1 MDQPRPSLSER
12 FSAQVR
18 AHLAF
23 RRLSVGD
30 LANGTGISDATL
42 YRRINEGS
50 RWPLDQ
56 AAQVAEWFGFD
67 TITAML
73 DAGAQEPAT
82 PAPAG
87 SVA

>member
-1 MDQPRPSLSER
+1 MTNHSAIAAETSSLSER

-30 LANGTGISDATL
+30 LAAGTGIPDTTL
-42 YRRINEGS
+42 YRRVNEGS

-56 AAQVAEWFGFD
+56 AALVAEWFGYESLVE
-67 TITAML
+67 ML
-73 DAGAQEPAT
+73 AAGVQEP
-82 PAPAG
+82 
-87 SVA
+87 VA

>member
-23 RRLSVGD
+23 RRLSVAD
-30 LANGTGISDATL
+30 LSAGTRISDATL

-56 AAQVAEWFGFD
+56 AADVATWFGYD
-67 TITAML
+67 SLGDML
-73 DAGAQEPAT
+73 AAGVQEPAEP
-82 PAPAG
+82 PAAV
-87 SVA
+87 SA

>member
-1 MDQPRPSLSER
+1 MNQPRPSLSER

-18 AHLAF
+18 AQLAF
-23 RRLSVGD
+23 RRLSVAD
-30 LANGTGISDATL
+30 LASGTGISDATI

-56 AAQVAEWFGFD
+56 AGDVAVWLGFED
-67 TITAML
+67 IADML
-73 DAGAQEPAT
+73 KTGVREPAAST
-82 PAPAG
+82 G

>member
-23 RRLSVGD
+23 RRLSVAD
-30 LANGTGISDATL
+30 LATGTGISDATI

-56 AAQVAEWFGFD
+56 AGEVAAWFGYETPGD
-67 TITAML
+67 ML
-73 DAGAQEPAT
+73 AAGVQEPAPT
-82 PAPAG
+82 GDAA
-87 SVA
+87 